1 MVQTTTNSAKNAM
14 AHHHGLRQIGR
25 LFFLLMLLL
34 VVPGC
39 NYFILLGYLIGGPPQ
54 LQPLFEKETKKSFTD
69 RNVRVAVVCYA
80 PDDLTKF
87 HDNIDQMLALRLATM
102 LHAHKIE
109 IINPDVIQA
118 WMVNNP
124 DWDTAAEVGAEFDV
138 NYVVY
143 VDISDFALY
152 ERDST
157 SLFRGRC
164 EAMVSVY
171 EMKTDGRGT
180 RIFDRDV
187 QSVFP
192 TEVPRSA
199 SEVSYETFRNEYFFR
214 LADEIGRLFYP
225 YGHGDD
231 IVNAT

>member
-1 MVQTTTNSAKNAM
+1 
-14 AHHHGLRQIGR
+14 
-25 LFFLLMLLL
+25 
-34 VVPGC
+34 
-39 NYFILLGYLIGGPPQ
+39 
-54 LQPLFEKETKKSFTD
+54 
-69 RNVRVAVVCYA
+69 
-80 PDDLTKF
+80 
-87 HDNIDQMLALRLATM
+87 M
-102 LHAHKIE
+102 LHAHQIE

>member
-1 MVQTTTNSAKNAM
+1 MVQTNMNSVDNTSPR
-14 AHHHGLRQIGR
+14 HRISRRFSRVLIV
-25 LFFLLMLLL
+25 LFSLL
-34 VVPGC
+34 VIPGC

-69 RNVRVAVVCYA
+69 RNIRVAVVCYA

-87 HDNIDQMLALRLATM
+87 HDNIDQMLASRLASM
-102 LHAHKIE
+102 LYRHQIE

-124 DWDTAAEVGAEFDV
+124 DWDTAVEVGAEFDV

-143 VDISDFALY
+143 VDITDFALY

-164 EAMVSVY
+164 EALVSVY
-171 EMKTDGRGT
+171 EMETDGSGR

>member
-1 MVQTTTNSAKNAM
+1 MVQTNISSLSSTLPLHQNA
-14 AHHHGLRQIGR
+14 GR
-25 LFFLLMLLL
+25 ISRLVILLL
-34 VVPGC
+34 SLLIMPGC

-54 LQPLFEKETKKSFTD
+54 LQPLFEKETNKSFTD
-69 RNVRVAVVCYA
+69 RNIRVAVVCYA

-102 LHAHKIE
+102 LHAHQIE

-118 WMVNNP
+118 WMINNP

-143 VDISDFALY
+143 VDITDFALY

-164 EAMVSVY
+164 EALVSVY
-171 EMKTDGRGT
+171 EMKTDGSGR
-180 RIFDRDV
+180 RIFDREV

-231 IVNAT
+231 IVNTT